1 MLLSWSTF
9 GQITHSPKIYIN
21 WMASWDEWTSRTHT
35 VLMRWDLFWMI
46 TLFSMGQLVHFQR
59 KHTFKCIKNVPFL
72 PSWHDD
78 SLRFYSP
85 IHFLSFVYLAF
96 LLLYICIFWLNSWC
110 LLFFYCLSSLFCF
123 LHLKSHAELQ
133 ANKTKTANIWLII
146 FLHFA
151 YVEFCCSFA
160 LTTDQFIYALIKA
173 YQKNKC
179 GYTLDAAP
187 K

>member
-110 LLFFYCLSSLFCF
+110 LLFFIVFFLCLLSAFKITRRAASKQNKDRKYLAYYISSFCLRWILLFFCF
-123 LHLKSHAELQ
+123 DHRS
-133 ANKTKTANIWLII
+133 
-146 FLHFA
+146 
-151 YVEFCCSFA
+151 
-160 LTTDQFIYALIKA
+160 IYICF
-173 YQKNKC
+173 N
-179 GYTLDAAP
+179 
-187 K
+187 